1 MNMKNMVNR
10 INGKRELAR
19 VNMLIR
25 AISEEMTQERINK
38 SDSTEPA
45 VPVQMQEALYEL
57 RLRKLCI
64 SALVGS
70 GRIGKRI
77 SH

>member
-1 MNMKNMVNR
+1 MKNMVNR

-25 AISEEMTQERINK
+25 AISEEMTQERINNA
-38 SDSTEPA
+38 DSTQPT

-70 GRIGKRI
+70 GPTDKRI

>member
-1 MNMKNMVNR
+1 MKNMVNR
-10 INGKRELAR
+10 VNGKRELAR

-25 AISEEMTQERINK
+25 AISEEMTEERNNN
-38 SDSTEPA
+38 SDSTKPA
-45 VPVQMQEALYEL
+45 IPVQMQEALYEL

-64 SALVGS
+64 SALVIS
-70 GRIGKRI
+70 DRATKRDI

>member
-1 MNMKNMVNR
+1 MKNMVNR

-25 AISEEMTQERINK
+25 AISEEMTQQRINN
-38 SDSTEPA
+38 SDSTEPT

-57 RLRKLCI
+57 RLRKLCT

-70 GRIGKRI
+70 GRIDKRI

>member
-1 MNMKNMVNR
+1 MKNMINKV
-10 INGKRELAR
+10 NGKRELAR

-25 AISEEMTQERINK
+25 AISDEMTQEQDN
-38 SDSTEPA
+38 SADSTQRSIPEQ
-45 VPVQMQEALYEL
+45 VQEALYEL

-64 SALVGS
+64 SALVS
-70 GRIGKRI
+70 SDRAAKRNI

>member
-1 MNMKNMVNR
+1 MKNMVNR
-10 INGKRELAR
+10 SNGKQELAR
-19 VNMLIR
+19 VDMLIR
-25 AISEEMTQERINK
+25 AISEEMTQAICNGD
-38 SDSTEPA
+38 DSTQQI

-64 SALVGS
+64 SALVS
-70 GRIGKRI
+70 SKRTSKRSI

>member
-1 MNMKNMVNR
+1 MLNR
-10 INGKRELAR
+10 VNGKRELDQ

-25 AISEEMTQERINK
+25 ALSDEMTQERTQSVN
-38 SDSTEPA
+38 SDSRNTI
-45 VPVQMQEALYEL
+45 PVQMEEALYQL
-57 RLRKLCI
+57 RLRKLVI

-70 GRIGKRI
+70 NHAGAV

>member
-1 MNMKNMVNR
+1 MKNMLNR
-10 INGKRELAR
+10 VNGKRELAR

-25 AISEEMTQERINK
+25 AISEEMTLERSNNA
-38 SDSTEPA
+38 DSTQPA

-64 SALVGS
+64 SALVS
-70 GRIGKRI
+70 SDRSIKRV

>member
-1 MNMKNMVNR
+1 MKNLVNR
-10 INGKRELAR
+10 VNGKRELAR

-25 AISEEMTQERINK
+25 AISDDMTQEQGNDANNTIRAIP
-38 SDSTEPA
+38 E
-45 VPVQMQEALYEL
+45 QMQEALYEL

-64 SALVGS
+64 SALVS
-70 GRIGKRI
+70 SNRASNRNV

>member
-1 MNMKNMVNR
+1 MVNKV
-10 INGKRELAR
+10 NGKQELAR

-25 AISEEMTQERINK
+25 AISDEMTEEQNN
-38 SDSTEPA
+38 SGDSALHDIPA
-45 VPVQMQEALYEL
+45 QVQEALYEL

-64 SALVGS
+64 SALVS
-70 GRIGKRI
+70 SDRATKRNI

>member
-1 MNMKNMVNR
+1 MKSMVNR
-10 INGKRELAR
+10 VNGKRELAR

-25 AISEEMTQERINK
+25 AISEEMTLERTNK
-38 SDSTEPA
+38 SDSTQPA

-64 SALVGS
+64 SALVSSDRS
-70 GRIGKRI
+70 GKSV

>member
-1 MNMKNMVNR
+1 MKNLVNR
-10 INGKRELAR
+10 VNVKRELAR

-25 AISEEMTQERINK
+25 AISEEMTEERNNK
-38 SDSTEPA
+38 ADSTQPA
-45 VPVQMQEALYEL
+45 IPVQIQEALYEL

-64 SALVGS
+64 SALVS
-70 GRIGKRI
+70 SDRTSKRNI